1 MRGNLR
7 RSGRRYDTRRPA
19 GGSGV
24 VIAAIWAMVVG
35 LVAAPA
41 LAGSPAPT
49 GRAEAATAA
58 LAAGDQ
64 AAASAVAVA
73 ADGAGG
79 SDVFYQVRGG
89 VVVTRKF
96 TAGSWSAPTVIS
108 GQIIGAPAAVRA
120 GDTLFLAARGM
131 DSQLY
136 VRTRAGGTWSAS
148 WQRLGGVLTAAPAL
162 AGAPDGRVDAF
173 VRATDDSIRFKT
185 YRPGTGWSAA
195 YTNLGGRAA
204 TAPAAAASASGAIR
218 VYVCGTDSQ
227 IYENSLAATG
237 SGGWSRL
244 GGQSYTTPAA
254 VWDPVLAQT
263 LVFVRGTNL
272 QLYRGSRTQTG
283 WSGWASMGGLLVDAA
298 GAGAPAAGQ
307 ADVVVRATDES
318 LRTRTY
324 RDGAWSP
331 SYQLSWAPGPLPAPP
346 AGRLGV
352 DWTRIPTSSKVVALT
367 FDAGSDA
374 AGLASIRTTLTSR
387 NILATMFLTGAWVRR
402 YPALAYQV
410 ADTGFLVGNHS
421 DTHPYLTQKTDA
433 QVAAE
438 VTNAET
444 TIFRTT
450 GVTGKPAFRFPYGDV
465 NARVLADVNR
475 LGYVP
480 VRWTVDSLGWQ
491 GTSGGMTTAKVVS
504 RVLAALQPGEIVLM
518 HLGANPTDRTTLD
531 AAALPTIIDRIRAQG
546 YTFVTL
552 QSLTG

>member
-7 RSGRRYDTRRPA
+7 RADRSQGRLTA

-24 VIAAIWAMVVG
+24 AIAAISAVVVG
-35 LVAAPA
+35 MVAGPA
-41 LAGSPAPT
+41 VANPPAQS
-49 GRAEAATAA
+49 GRAEAAAVA
-58 LAAGDQ
+58 LAVDDR
-64 AAASAVAVA
+64 AATSAVAVA

-89 VVVTRKF
+89 AVLTRNYRGG
-96 TAGSWSAPTVIS
+96 AWSAASVIS

-120 GDTLFLAARGM
+120 GDTLILAARGM
-131 DSQLY
+131 DSGLY
-136 VRTRAGGTWSAS
+136 VRARVGGTWAPG

-162 AGAPDGRVDAF
+162 SGSADGRVDAF
-173 VRATDDSIRFKT
+173 VRATDDTIRSKT

-195 YTNLGGRAA
+195 YTNLGGRSG
-204 TAPAAAASASGAIR
+204 TAPAAAAASSGEIR
-218 VYVCGTDSQ
+218 VYVAGMDRE
-227 IYENSLAATG
+227 IYENSLSAGTW
-237 SGGWSRL
+237 SGWSRL
-244 GGQSYTTPAA
+244 GGTSYTTPAA
-254 VWDPVLAQT
+254 VWDPARMQT

-272 QLYRGSRTQTG
+272 QLYRGTRTAST
-283 WSGWASMGGLLVDAA
+283 WSGWTSMGGVLVDAP

-307 ADVVVRATDES
+307 SDVVVRATDAS

-324 RDGAWSP
+324 RNGAWSP
-331 SYQLSWAPGPLPAPP
+331 AYQLSWTPSQPPAPP

-352 DWTRIPTSSKVVALT
+352 DWTRIPTSSRVVALT

-374 AGLASIRTTLTSR
+374 AGLPSIRATLASR
-387 NILATMFLTGAWVRR
+387 NVPATMFLTGTWVRN
-402 YPALAYQV
+402 YPSLAYLV
-410 ADTGFLVGNHS
+410 AGTGFMVGNHTN
-421 DTHPYLTQKTDA
+421 THPYLTQKTDA
-433 QVAAE
+433 QLTVE
-438 VTNAET
+438 VTTAET

-450 GVTGKPAFRFPYGDV
+450 GATGKPAFRFPYGDV

-475 LGYVP
+475 LGYVS

-518 HLGANPTDRTTLD
+518 HLGANPTDHTTLD
-531 AAALPTIIDRIRAQG
+531 AAALPTIIDLIRAQG
-546 YTFVTL
+546 YQFVTL